1 MFIQKL
7 DPDKFGEA
15 YNVKGQ
21 LVYPWEGVV
30 TPPFGAGWG
39 VIEPGGAT
47 KHHNHQEG
55 ETFFFIKGRGRMQIG
70 DEVQEVGPGDVV
82 YHPPFNGHILQNPS
96 DTEDLLFLSLWWEDR
111 QLWEG
116 RRESAVLAEERP
128 RRMVVAAA
136 LPASGPLRLDT
147 LAGPALAAD
156 VLVRYLRLRGVDA
169 RLAPLGGEV
178 SGEAV
183 ETLAAA
189 GIEIASGAV
198 PDNSAQALFERLQ
211 ASGRLV
217 EEGGRLSL
225 PLRDL
230 EKPLKDFYLKVGMG
244 THLRALLEQALAEG
258 LAVPVTQPGGALSP
272 ELIAAARAAE
282 RLQAEETKVVEC
294 FGFEDALL
302 HALHVPALLLA
313 ADPGA
318 VLPAAFVTHEAL
330 DPALEAG
337 SFLAGTD
344 VGSARYYL
352 AAARPETAGTGSDR
366 HELAAVVE
374 RDLIQGWQPW
384 LAELGGRLRQE
395 RDGDIPWTGDWT
407 EEHRRFYQRL
417 EDLIREAGEAYEA
430 RTFSPQRVTRVIA
443 ELVRTA
449 RRFGQGEEHWRHV
462 PARSEERRTSLALEL
477 LAAKAMV
484 YVTAPLL
491 PEVAA
496 RLWHDLGFDTP
507 LSEVRWEDRPEW
519 IPGGQKLRDL
529 GQPYFV
535 SAESRAA

>member
-55 ETFFFIKGRGRMQIG
+55 ETFFFIKGRGRMRIG
-70 DEVQEVGPGDVV
+70 DEVQDVGPGDVV

-96 DTEDLLFLSLWWEDR
+96 ETEDLLFLSLWWEDR

-136 LPASGPLRLDT
+136 LPESGPLRLDT

-156 VLVRYLRLRGVDA
+156 VLVRYLKLRGVDA
-169 RLAPLGGEV
+169 RLAPLGGV
-178 SGEAV
+178 SAEAA
-183 ETLAAA
+183 ETLRAA
-189 GIEIASGAV
+189 GIEAASEPVSDRA
-198 PDNSAQALFERLQ
+198 AEALLQ
-211 ASGRLV
+211 KLRESGRLA
-217 EEGGRLSL
+217 EENGSLGL
-225 PLRDL
+225 PLRSV

-258 LAVPVTQPGGALSP
+258 RAVPVTQVGGAPAP
-272 ELIAAARAAE
+272 ELLAAARAAE
-282 RLQAEETKVVEC
+282 RLRDGDTRVVEC
-294 FGFEDALL
+294 FGFDVALL
-302 HALHVPALLLA
+302 HALHIPALLLA
-313 ADPGA
+313 ADPA
-318 VLPAAFVTHEAL
+318 VRLPVAFVTHEAL
-330 DPALEAG
+330 DPALEAAP
-337 SFLAGTD
+337 FLAGT
-344 VGSARYYL
+344 GSETARYYL
-352 AAARPETAGTGSDR
+352 AAHRPESTATGGDR
-366 HELAAVVE
+366 EELPGVIE
-374 RDLIQGWQPW
+374 RDLVAGWQTW

-430 RTFSPQRVTRVIA
+430 RTFSTQRVARVIA
-443 ELVRTA
+443 ELVRSA
-449 RRFGQGEEHWRHV
+449 RRFGQAEEHWRHV
-462 PARSEERRTSLALEL
+462 PSRSEERRTSLALEL
-477 LAAKAMV
+477 LAAKALV
-484 YVTAPLL
+484 YLAAPLL
-491 PEVAA
+491 PELAA

-507 LSEVRWEDRPEW
+507 LSEVRWEERPEW
-519 IPGGQKLRDL
+519 IPGGQKLRNL
-529 GQPYFV
+529 GQPYFGG
-535 SAESRAA
+535 AAKAA

>member
-55 ETFFFIKGRGRMQIG
+55 ETFFFIKGRGRMRIG
-70 DEVQEVGPGDVV
+70 DEVQDVGPGDVV

-96 DTEDLLFLSLWWEDR
+96 ETEDLLFLSLWWEDR

-136 LPASGPLRLDT
+136 LPASGPLRLDS

-156 VLVRYLRLRGVDA
+156 VLVRYQKLRGVDA
-169 RLAPLGGEV
+169 RLAPLGEV
-178 SGEAV
+178 SEAAAKA
-183 ETLAAA
+183 LQAA
-189 GIEIASGAV
+189 GIEVAPASVSEHA
-198 PDNSAQALFERLQ
+198 AQALLQKLQ

-244 THLRALLEQALAEG
+244 THLRARLEQALAEG
-258 LAVPVTQPGGALSP
+258 SAVPVTQA
-272 ELIAAARAAE
+272 ELVAAARAAE
-282 RLQAEETKVVEC
+282 RLQEEETRVVEC
-294 FGFEDALL
+294 FGFDVALL

-318 VLPAAFVTHEAL
+318 RLPVAFVTHEAL

-344 VGSARYYL
+344 AESARYYL
-352 AAARPETAGTGSDR
+352 AAHRPESTGTGGDR
-366 HELAAVVE
+366 QELAEVVE
-374 RDLIQGWQPW
+374 RDLVAGWQAW

-430 RTFSPQRVTRVIA
+430 RTFSTQRVTRVIS

-449 RRFGQGEEHWRHV
+449 RRFGQAEEHWRHV
-462 PARSEERRTSLALEL
+462 PSRSEERRTSLALEL
-477 LAAKAMV
+477 LAAKALV
-484 YVTAPLL
+484 YLAAPLL
-491 PEVAA
+491 PELAA

-507 LSEVRWEDRPEW
+507 LSDVRWEERPEW
-519 IPGGQKLRDL
+519 IPGGQRLRDL
-529 GQPYFV
+529 GRPYFG
-535 SAESRAA
+535 S